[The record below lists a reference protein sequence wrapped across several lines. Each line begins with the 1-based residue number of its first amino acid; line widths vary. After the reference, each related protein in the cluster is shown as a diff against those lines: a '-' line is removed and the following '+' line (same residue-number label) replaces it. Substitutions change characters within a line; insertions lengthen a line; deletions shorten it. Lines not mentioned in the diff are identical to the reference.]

1 MPEWYAKWG
10 IAGEDYERLHEK
22 TLVAVSN
29 AEGGH
34 AVFLLDGV
42 YYQQES
48 GFEDLVKS
56 GLYAALPL
64 DVLTGLL
71 HDIFGFLGF
80 GEGAHGTCADGSSR

>member
-1 MPEWYAKWG
+1 MPW
-10 IAGEDYERLHEK
+10 
-22 TLVAVSN
+22 
-29 AEGGH
+29 
-34 AVFLLDGV
+34 FLLDGV

-56 GLYAALPL
+56 GLYTALPL